1 MPHTP
6 YDFSTQSSIDWEI
19 DRMLIKF
26 LTNHLSLTTLNATA
40 QNHKFS
46 LIHQIPSSH
55 QKRLWGRRQKNA
67 KSSGSEWQQGGSY
80 NRLRFLEN
88 GGIGNGA
95 KQTKIDNSQCS
106 VSLILPTYRPKM
118 IHRGVWIQ
126 NVTNLLRYTHSRTM
140 PIPKTFKFWL
150 IECSLIF
157 LTQSPLSPH

>member
-6 YDFSTQSSIDWEI
+6 YDFSTLSSIDWET

-26 LTNHLSLTTLNATA
+26 LTNHLSFTTLNATA
-40 QNHKFS
+40 QNHKSS
-46 LIHQIPSSH
+46 LIHQIPSH
-55 QKRLWGRRQKNA
+55 KKRDWGRGQNNA
-67 KSSGSEWQQGGSY
+67 KLREWMTAEGSY

-95 KQTKIDNSQCS
+95 KQTKIDNSRCA
-106 VSLILPTYRPKM
+106 VSLILPTYWPKM

-126 NVTNLLRYTHSRTM
+126 SVTNLFRYTHSRTM

-150 IECSLIF
+150 IECWLIF
-157 LTQSPLSPH
+157 LTRSPLSPH